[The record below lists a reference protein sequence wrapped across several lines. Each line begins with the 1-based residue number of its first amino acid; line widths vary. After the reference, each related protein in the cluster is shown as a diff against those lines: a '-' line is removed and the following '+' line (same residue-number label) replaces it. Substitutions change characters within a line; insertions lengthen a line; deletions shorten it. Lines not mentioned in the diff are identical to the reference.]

1 MPCSPRLAAAV
12 AAILVLAP
20 GASAAMDDFLRA
32 SSSAPTAI
40 SLCGA
45 GGDARIKTADCKKA
59 GTDKLVAQIDKA
71 FDAALP
77 KLPANVK
84 PLLKR
89 DQAWFNEMI
98 IDAAEVLADT
108 DEDELKAGFA
118 ATLRRRAA
126 ALEGIASGRPGLSGN
141 WVNAFGHLTLT
152 PTEGGAY
159 RLAADLRGDYGG
171 DRRRTCKLTADLKPS
186 GTAWLSGPVVI
197 EVETPPDKPKTDV
210 ATDAA
215 ASSKPPSIKLRRQGE
230 TLRVVGTIDDEE
242 FDGLNDC
249 SSMWQVTGSY
259 FAAGKDAASDKAD
272 TAFVAPTFDCSRP
285 ETATD
290 EEICADPD
298 LADNDQ
304 RLNRAWKALQPRL
317 DEATRRALIEDQRNW
332 VKSQTEQYPEFLHP
346 AWNKQSSQV
355 HFTVD
360 ARDHVN
366 GLQRERL
373 ALLEGFD
380 DKRSGLAGIWLA
392 YNAVIKVTV
401 EKDGTLKAA
410 GWKWDQG
417 DWKAGCD
424 YEMTGKITGGAFRSD
439 EQRKNPD
446 TLERDHAMLI
456 VNRQDDAFARKRT
469 GKDGSE
475 DSADEAKCKRRLDN
489 SSTAR
494 LFPARPSPDID
505 NFKGSIR

>member
-1 MPCSPRLAAAV
+1 MSCSSRLAAAV
-12 AAILVLAP
+12 AMISVLASGP
-20 GASAAMDDFLRA
+20 SLALDDYLRA
-32 SSSAPTAI
+32 SSRAPTAI
-40 SLCGA
+40 TLCGDS
-45 GGDARIKTADCKKA
+45 GDDRIKTADCKQA

-71 FDAALP
+71 FDAALG
-77 KLPANVK
+77 KMPANVR

-98 IDAAEVLADT
+98 IDAAEVLT
-108 DEDELKAGFA
+108 DAGDDELKQSFA
-118 ATLRRRAA
+118 ETLRRRAA
-126 ALEGIASGRPGLSGN
+126 ALGDIVSGRPGIAGR
-141 WVNAFGHLTLT
+141 WVNAFGSIRLT
-152 PTEGGAY
+152 PADGGAY

-171 DRRRTCKLTADLKPS
+171 DRRRSCKLTAELKPS
-186 GTAWLSGPVVI
+186 GSGWLSGPVV
-197 EVETPPDKPKTDV
+197 VDADTPTDKKTD
-210 ATDAA
+210 TAA
-215 ASSKPPSIKLRRQGE
+215 APAKPPALKLRRQGE
-230 TLRVVGTIDDEE
+230 SLRIVATVPDDGWN
-242 FDGLNDC
+242 GLAEC
-249 SSMWQVTGSY
+249 SSLEQITGSY
-259 FAAGKDAASDKAD
+259 FAAGKEAAADRAD
-272 TAFVAPTFDCSRP
+272 TAFLAPTFDCTKP

-290 EEICADPD
+290 EEICADPE

-317 DEATRRALIEDQRNW
+317 DDATRRALIDDQRNW

-360 ARDHVN
+360 ARDQLN
-366 GLQRERL
+366 SLQRERL

-380 DKRSGLAGIWLA
+380 DKRNGLAGVWLA
-392 YNAVIKVTV
+392 YNAIIKVTI
-401 EKDGTLKAA
+401 DGNGVVKAT

-424 YEMTGKITGGAFRSD
+424 YEMTGKLVGGGFRAGQ
-439 EQRKNPD
+439 QRKNPD

-456 VNRQDDAFARKRT
+456 VNRLDDVFAKKRT
-469 GKDGSE
+469 GTDDG
-475 DSADEAKCKRRLDN
+475 DDEAKCKRRLDN

-494 LFPARPSPDID
+494 LFPARSSPEID

>member
-1 MPCSPRLAAAV
+1 MPRSPRLAAIA
-12 AAILVLAP
+12 AAITVLASGP
-20 GASAAMDDFLRA
+20 SIAMDDYLRA

-40 SLCGA
+40 RLCGDTA
-45 GGDARIKTADCKKA
+45 DSTIKTSDCKKA

-71 FDAALP
+71 FDAALA
-77 KLPANVK
+77 KMPANIK

-98 IDAAEVLADT
+98 IDAAEVLADADT
-108 DEDELKAGFA
+108 DELKESFA
-118 ATLRRRAA
+118 EALRRRVT
-126 ALEGIASGRPGLSGN
+126 ALDGMASGRPGLAGK
-141 WVNAFGHLTLT
+141 WVNAFGNITLT
-152 PTEGGAY
+152 PAEGGAY

-171 DRRRTCKLTADLKPS
+171 DRRRTCKLTALVKPAAS
-186 GTAWLSGPVVI
+186 GWLSGPAL
-197 EVETPPDKPKTDV
+197 TDPAKT
-210 ATDAA
+210 AEPA
-215 ASSKPPSIKLRRQGE
+215 KPPSLKVRRQGE
-230 TLRVVGTIDDEE
+230 SLRIVAILGDDEG
-242 FDGLNDC
+242 GLAAC
-249 SSMWQVTGSY
+249 ESMGQVTGSY
-259 FAAGKDAASDKAD
+259 FAAGKDAASDTAN
-272 TAFVAPTFDCSRP
+272 TAFVAPTFDCTRP

-317 DEATRRALIEDQRNW
+317 DEATRRALIDDQRNW
-332 VKSQTEQYPEFLHP
+332 VKSQAEEYPEFLHP
-346 AWNKQSSQV
+346 AWEKQTSQV
-355 HFTVD
+355 HDTVG
-360 ARDHVN
+360 ARDHVD

-380 DKRSGLAGIWLA
+380 DKRNGLTGIWLA
-392 YNAVIKVTV
+392 YNAVIKVTADS
-401 EKDGTLKAA
+401 DGTLSAA

-424 YEMTGKITGGAFRSD
+424 YDMTGKITGGAFRSD

-456 VNRQDDAFARKRT
+456 VNRQDDVFAKKRT
-469 GKDGSE
+469 GKDGAE
-475 DSADEAKCKRRLDN
+475 DSADEAKCRRRLDI

-505 NFKGSIR
+505 KFKGAIR